1 MRGLEL
7 LHYLLLPFSLAAKEP
22 MENYS
27 TVKFL
32 VRYGN
37 YVAIVIS
44 SLPTVIGLGLLFSGY
59 HWLVLFGGVA
69 ATAVLYLLLK
79 SYVEIVCIIADML
92 LPK

>member
-1 MRGLEL
+1 MHDVL
-7 LHYLLLPFSLAAKEP
+7 LRFHLAAKEN

-27 TVKFL
+27 TVRFL

-37 YVAIVIS
+37 YVAIALS
-44 SLPTVIGLGLLFSGY
+44 SLPTVIGFCLLLSGY
-59 HWLVLFGGVA
+59 HWLFLAGGAA
-69 ATAVLYLLLK
+69 ATAVVYLFLK